1 MECKNPSLPLQHL
14 QEDSPPSKSQKQQVK
29 CNILE
34 VNLPDI
40 GMNPRRRRFWDQQQ
54 KCFQSRV
61 WKLKKGLRKTI
72 VPSKR
77 AFEEGLKLEAC
88 NSSFASKQSVKFV
101 IWGLTEV
108 FFSFGGIILKKS
120 QFRLSS
126 FSLTF
131 QKAQAP
137 LIKSDICCRMY
148 RVQCKLHAI

>member
-88 NSSFASKQSVKFV
+88 NSSFASKQSVIFYTNHIMKYYI
-101 IWGLTEV
+101 IWLWL
-108 FFSFGGIILKKS
+108 FFIFNKLDSPG
-120 QFRLSS
+120 
-126 FSLTF
+126 
-131 QKAQAP
+131 
-137 LIKSDICCRMY
+137 MY
-148 RVQCKLHAI
+148 RISFRIL